1 MKQLEI
7 LELALWAVAMKLQE
21 ATDEKERAELRVKMK
36 ELARLS
42 VREELK

>member
-7 LELALWAVAMKLQE
+7 LEWAMKAIATELQE
-21 ATDEKERAELRVKMK
+21 TTDNKRCAELRAKLR